1 MRRTRRLSIRSP
13 CFVLLPALP
22 ARFFQEGQITF
33 ISASGPREEEC
44 EFRLT
49 PVPVLS
55 FLGEHPTEAR
65 REVAARARR
74 DLR

>member
-13 CFVLLPALP
+13 CLVPLPALP
-22 ARFFQEGQITF
+22 TRFVQEGQITF

-44 EFRLT
+44 ELRLI
-49 PVPVLS
+49 PVAVPS
-55 FLGEHPTEAR
+55 FLREHPTEAR